1 MQHLFISIWTIT
13 TDLGKIREL
22 FFQFKLWHLPLVWVP
37 HFAICM
43 HVSGR
48 VCLYYNRLVC
58 CFPLTNG
65 NCRAATAAQPAET
78 WLGRRHVACPD
89 KPQSRQAIVCHCLSP
104 CSLFGA
110 RCSVISTPMHHIGS
124 TCGWDGPELVAKFRN
139 RHSFKQKTKKF

>member
-110 RCSVISTPMHHIGS
+110 R
-124 TCGWDGPELVAKFRN
+124 WFRLLCTILAARVVGMALNSLPNSETDTLLN
-139 RHSFKQKTKKF
+139 RKLKEF